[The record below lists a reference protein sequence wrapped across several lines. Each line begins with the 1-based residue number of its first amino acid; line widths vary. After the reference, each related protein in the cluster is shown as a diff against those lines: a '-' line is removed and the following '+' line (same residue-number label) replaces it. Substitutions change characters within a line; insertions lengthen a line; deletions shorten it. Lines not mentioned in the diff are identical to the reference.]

1 MSRCNYRD
9 GSHVAAKRD
18 TNVRSG
24 PSIYYNIRHT
34 VPEGQT
40 GTVIGGPQWSDDEYT
55 WCQVEYDSGAQGWS
69 VERNLNVA

>member
-1 MSRCNYRD
+1 
-9 GSHVAAKRD
+9 
-18 TNVRSG
+18 
-24 PSIYYNIRHT
+24 

-55 WCQVEYDSGAQGWS
+55 WWQVEYDSGAQGWS